1 MKSLKVGKTE
11 LTLKIYRR
19 HSSENN
25 IMSLFATSLSKLTIS
40 LTNYVRWHLLVLA
53 PEDELE
59 RNMRTGLL
67 RRTLGLMHYK
77 NHQQKYF

>member
-1 MKSLKVGKTE
+1 MP
-11 LTLKIYRR
+11 
-19 HSSENN
+19 
-25 IMSLFATSLSKLTIS
+25 LFATSLSKLTIS

-67 RRTLGLMHYK
+67 RRTLGLTHYCVTPNEPIK
-77 NHQQKYF
+77 HKIIERYY